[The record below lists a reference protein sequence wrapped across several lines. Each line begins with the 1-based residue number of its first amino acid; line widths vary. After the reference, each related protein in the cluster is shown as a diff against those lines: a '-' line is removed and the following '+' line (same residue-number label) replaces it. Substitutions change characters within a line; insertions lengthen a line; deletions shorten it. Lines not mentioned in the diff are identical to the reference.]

1 MLRSARNLARLI
13 RIGITL
19 SRHDAL
25 FPLDAFPAAAPFLRM
40 ARVLARRATAST
52 PRPGQRLA
60 AAFGALGPS
69 FIKLGQLLST
79 RADLFGEEITLD
91 LASLQDRLPPFPGRE
106 ARALIEAEFARPI
119 ETLFASFDDTAVA
132 AASIA
137 QVHFART
144 TDGREVAVKVL
155 RPGIIEAFS
164 RDLDLFLWLASLS
177 ERLQPMLR
185 RLKPVEV
192 VQMLADVVRFEMD
205 LRFEA
210 AAASELAENFV
221 GDPNFRVP
229 RVDWPRTGRSVLTL
243 ERISGVR
250 VDDRA
255 ALMAAGHRIEDLS
268 TKAAGAFFNQVFR
281 DGFFHADVH
290 PGNMFVE
297 ASGAIVVVDFG
308 IMGRLDR
315 ATRFYLAEMLL
326 GFLTGDYRRV
336 AEVHFAAGYVPPAR
350 SVDAFAQ
357 ACRAIGEPILGQPLQ
372 EISFA
377 RLLAQLFQV
386 TEQFEMETQPQLLLL
401 QKTMMQVEGLGRR
414 LDPEVNIWALAR
426 PLIEAWMRDNR
437 GPEAK
442 LRQQLDTLAGV
453 IDGVPRLI
461 RNLEALISDWSREGI
476 VMHAETLAAQAA
488 KRARHLAILLIPV
501 WLVTASLVAIALALL
516 FGR

>member
-1 MLRSARNLARLI
+1 
-13 RIGITL
+13 L
-19 SRHDAL
+19 SRLGRA
-25 FPLDAFPAAAPFLRM
+25 
-40 ARVLARRATAST
+40 LARRRTPAA

-60 AAFGALGPS
+60 AAFGELGPS

-91 LASLQDRLPPFPGRE
+91 LATLQDRLPPFPGNE
-106 ARALIEAEFARPI
+106 ARALIEAEFGGPLDS
-119 ETLFASFDDTAVA
+119 LFVSFDETAVA

-144 TDGREVAVKVL
+144 TDGHDVAVKVL
-155 RPGIIEAFS
+155 RPRIVEAVS
-164 RDLDLFLWLASLS
+164 RDLDLFRWLATLG
-177 ERLQPMLR
+177 ERLQPVLR

-192 VQMLADVVRFEMD
+192 VETLAEVVRFEMD

-210 AAASELAENFV
+210 AAASELAENFA
-221 GDPNFRVP
+221 GDPDFRVP
-229 RVDWPRTGRSVLTL
+229 RVDWRRTGRNVLTL
-243 ERISGVR
+243 ERISGIR

-255 ALMAAGHRIEDLS
+255 GLTAAGHSIEDLLA
-268 TKAAGAFFNQVFR
+268 KATRAFFNQVLR
-281 DGFFHADVH
+281 DGFFHADLH

-297 ASGAIVVVDFG
+297 DTGAIVVVDFG

-315 ATRFYLAEMLL
+315 ATRFYLADLLL
-326 GFLTGDYRRV
+326 GFLSGDYRRV
-336 AEVHFAAGYVPPAR
+336 AEVHFAAGYVPPRR

-401 QKTMMQVEGLGRR
+401 QKTMVQIEGLGRR
-414 LDPEVNIWALAR
+414 LDPEVNIWTLAR

-437 GPEAK
+437 GPEAR
-442 LRQQLDTLAGV
+442 LRQRIEALAEV

-461 RNLEALISDWSREGI
+461 RSLQSLIDDWSQEGV
-476 VMHAETLAAQAA
+476 VMHAETLAVQAA
-488 KRARHLAILLIPV
+488 KRARHLAILLLPV
-501 WLVTASLVAIALALL
+501 WVITAALVAMALALV

>member
-1 MLRSARNLARLI
+1 MLRSVRNLARLI

-25 FPLDAFPAAAPFLRM
+25 FPLDAFPAAAPFLRI
-40 ARVLARRATAST
+40 ARVLARRATAAA

-60 AAFGALGPS
+60 AAFGELGPS

-106 ARALIEAEFARPI
+106 ARALIEAEFARPP

-144 TDGREVAVKVL
+144 TEGRDVAVKVL
-155 RPGIIEAFS
+155 RPGIIKAFS

-192 VQMLADVVRFEMD
+192 VQMLADVVQFEMD

-210 AAASELAENFV
+210 AAASELAENFA
-221 GDPNFRVP
+221 GDLDFRVP
-229 RVDWPRTGRSVLTL
+229 RVDWRRTGRSVLTL
-243 ERISGVR
+243 EWISGVR

-255 ALMAAGHRIEDLS
+255 ALTAAGHRIDDLLV
-268 TKAAGAFFNQVFR
+268 KATGAFFNQVFR
-281 DGFFHADVH
+281 DGFFHADLH

-297 ASGAIVVVDFG
+297 TSGAIVVVDFG

-315 ATRFYLAEMLL
+315 ATRFYLADMLL
-326 GFLTGDYRRV
+326 GFLSGDYRRV
-336 AEVHFAAGYVPPAR
+336 AEVHFAAGYVPPRR
-350 SVDAFAQ
+350 SVDSFAQ

-414 LDPEVNIWALAR
+414 LDPEVNIWVLAR

-437 GPEAK
+437 GPEAR
-442 LRQQLDTLAGV
+442 LRQRFDTLGEL

-461 RNLEALISDWSREGI
+461 RSLEFLVSDWSREGV
-476 VMHAETLAAQAA
+476 VMHAETLAAHAA
-488 KRARHLAILLIPV
+488 KRARHLAILLVPV
-501 WLVTASLVAIALALL
+501 WLVTTALVAIAVALF

>member
-1 MLRSARNLARLI
+1 
-13 RIGITL
+13 
-19 SRHDAL
+19 
-25 FPLDAFPAAAPFLRM
+25 
-40 ARVLARRATAST
+40 
-52 PRPGQRLA
+52 
-60 AAFGALGPS
+60 
-69 FIKLGQLLST
+69 
-79 RADLFGEEITLD
+79 
-91 LASLQDRLPPFPGRE
+91 
-106 ARALIEAEFARPI
+106 
-119 ETLFASFDDTAVA
+119 
-132 AASIA
+132 
-137 QVHFART
+137 
-144 TDGREVAVKVL
+144 
-155 RPGIIEAFS
+155 
-164 RDLDLFLWLASLS
+164 
-177 ERLQPMLR
+177 
-185 RLKPVEV
+185 
-192 VQMLADVVRFEMD
+192 
-205 LRFEA
+205 
-210 AAASELAENFV
+210 
-221 GDPNFRVP
+221 
-229 RVDWPRTGRSVLTL
+229 
-243 ERISGVR
+243 
-250 VDDRA
+250 
-255 ALMAAGHRIEDLS
+255 
-268 TKAAGAFFNQVFR
+268 VFR

-414 LDPEVNIWALAR
+414 LDPEINIWVLAR
-426 PLIEAWMRDNR
+426 PLLEAWMRDNH

-442 LRQQLDTLAGV
+442 LRQQLDTLAEV

-461 RNLEALISDWSREGI
+461 RSLDALVSDWSREGVI
-476 VMHAETLAAQAA
+476 MHAETLAIQAA
-488 KRARHLAILLIPV
+488 KRARHLAILLVPV
-501 WLVTASLVAIALALL
+501 WLVTAALVAIALALV